1 MEHISKIEKEKNSYI
16 QEIKKQ
22 MDDILNEIEESKNR
36 MEKNEILKFQKYFKT
51 KFENVKEEH
60 KKFNSNLVKLGK
72 SLDSSF
78 HPMDEELK
86 EFKTLDSKILNELIG
101 EHFYRE
107 GYSKIGE
114 IFEMESKIKIDEKY
128 KKSFEEMYK
137 VLECIMNNDLY
148 YGLQWCQRNQLKSL
162 EFKFHQL
169 IFIEFLKKKEIKSAI
184 QYARNNFNEFKGNHW
199 SEIQYLMGSLTYKNL
214 ESSPY
219 SSLLE
224 DIHFHS
230 LVDSFKKECCSF
242 IGKSFENPFYI
253 TITVGSHSLPILLK
267 LLSFTKENVFQSN
280 QMSTELFLDDEFIF
294 HSIFTCPISKELSS
308 NPCTLLPCCH
318 VLSKKSV
325 DKLLKGSK

>member
-1 MEHISKIEKEKNSYI
+1 MEHISNIEKEKNNYI
-16 QEIKKQ
+16 QEIQKQ
-22 MDDILNEIEESKNR
+22 VDEILKQVEDSKNR
-36 MEKNEILKFQKYFKT
+36 MEKNEVLKFQKYFKT
-51 KFENVKEEH
+51 KFEIVKEEH
-60 KKFNSNLVKLGK
+60 KKFNHHLVKLGK

-78 HPMDEELK
+78 STEENSFEEFK
-86 EFKTLDSKILNELIG
+86 EFDINTLNELIG

-114 IFEMESKIKIDEKY
+114 IFEMESKIKINEKY

-137 VLECIMNNDLY
+137 VLECIMKNDLF
-148 YGLQWCQRNQLKSL
+148 YGLKWCQRNQLKSL

-184 QYARNNFNEFKGNHW
+184 QYARSNFGEFKMDH
-199 SEIQYLMGSLTYKNL
+199 SKEIQYLMGSLTFKDL

-219 SSLLE
+219 SSLLS
-224 DIHFHS
+224 DVHFHS

-253 TITVGSHSLPILLK
+253 LVTVGSHSLPILLK

-294 HSIFTCPISKELSS
+294 HSVFTCPISKELSS
-308 NPCTLLPCCH
+308 NPCILLPCCH